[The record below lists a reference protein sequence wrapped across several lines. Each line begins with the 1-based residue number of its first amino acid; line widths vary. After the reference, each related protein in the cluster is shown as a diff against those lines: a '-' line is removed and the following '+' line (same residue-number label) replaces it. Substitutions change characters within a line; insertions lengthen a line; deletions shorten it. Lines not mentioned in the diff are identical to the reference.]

1 MKSVLNWLQTLK
13 NKSTLSVIRKIQVLT
28 AMEGNFT
35 PSESKNLTLIVSI
48 LVKMKDNGNPHILLS
63 ETAIESNPFV
73 K

>member
-1 MKSVLNWLQTLK
+1 
-13 NKSTLSVIRKIQVLT
+13 
-28 AMEGNFT
+28 MEGNFT